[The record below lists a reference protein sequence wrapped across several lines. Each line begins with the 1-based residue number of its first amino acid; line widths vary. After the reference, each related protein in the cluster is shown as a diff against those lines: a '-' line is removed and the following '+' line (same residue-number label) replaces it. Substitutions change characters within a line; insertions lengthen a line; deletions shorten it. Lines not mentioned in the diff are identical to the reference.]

1 MVMDWYLGNY
11 WYLLLLLLLPL
22 LAVCLV
28 RYLKWKKRKRALFAD
43 AKFHEALFEKKSW
56 FTKFFPA
63 LYLLG
68 TLFLIFSIID
78 LLNGAEEIKSNQK
91 LNNVIFM
98 LDVSNSMNAEDIEP
112 SRLTEAKNIMINTMQ
127 KMKNDKVGI
136 VIFAGE
142 ATSIMPLTTDY
153 SSAETYINGI
163 ETNSMQI
170 QGTDFLKA
178 MQAAAAKFKNLSKGS
193 GKIVLLSDGE
203 DNEGKEDAAIKLA
216 NKEGIMVTSVGI
228 GTDQGAPVPE
238 YVFGQLMGYKSDM
251 SGQTV
256 ISKRQTEALKK
267 IAESTGGGYI
277 DGNNINGAPERIM
290 DALNRKQSSGTTL
303 VKSHNANHY
312 YQYFLAVSI
321 FFFLLIYLINPKR
334 DFNI

>member
-1 MVMDWYLGNY
+1 MSWSLGNY

-22 LAVCLV
+22 LASFLI
-28 RYLKWKKRKRALFAD
+28 RFLRWRKKKREIFASSQFHDDLFD
-43 AKFHEALFEKKSW
+43 KSSG

-78 LLNGAEEIKSNQK
+78 LLNGSEEVKTNQK

-98 LDVSNSMNAEDIEP
+98 LDVSNSMNAEDIDP
-112 SRLTEAKNIMINTMQ
+112 SRLTEAKNLMIRTMQ

-136 VIFAGE
+136 VIFAGQ

-153 SSAETYINGI
+153 NSAETYISGI

-170 QGTDFLKA
+170 QGTDFLKG
-178 MQAAAAKFKNLSKGS
+178 MQAAVAKFKNVSKGS
-193 GKIVLLSDGE
+193 RKVILLSDGE
-203 DNEGKEDAAIKLA
+203 DNEGNDNAAIRLA
-216 NKEGIMVTSVGI
+216 NKEGVSVTSVGI
-228 GTDQGAPVPE
+228 GSDEGAPVPE
-238 YVFGQLMGYKSDM
+238 YVFGQLMGYKTDVN
-251 SGQTV
+251 GGTV

-267 IAESTGGGYI
+267 MAESTGGTYI
-277 DGNNINGAPERIM
+277 DGNNINEAPDRIL
-290 DALNRKQSSGTTL
+290 DAVNRKSTGAETL
-303 VKSHNANHY
+303 VKSQNANHY

-321 FFFLLIYLINPKR
+321 LLFFLIYIFNPKR
-334 DFNI
+334 DFNV